1 MSRTYHHSRRWGKR
15 HFYRL
20 STAIGPTPSWWVAE
34 FMNRPKRRRD
44 AALLV
49 AVVAGKI
56 DPDAAAYAVGG
67 RRPHVYFW

>member
-1 MSRTYHHSRRWGKR
+1 
-15 HFYRL
+15 
-20 STAIGPTPSWWVAE
+20 
-34 FMNRPKRRRD
+34 MNRPKRRRD
-44 AALLV
+44 AALLA